1 MDEVRID
8 QCIRPISSV
17 NRMHRSRAFQAID
30 LPHSGAYRLERFQKE
45 E

>member
-1 MDEVRID
+1 
-8 QCIRPISSV
+8 
-17 NRMHRSRAFQAID
+17 MHRSRAFQAID